1 MNQGTN
7 ESGKVPLGAPALG
20 GAAPTQSPRLGSQEL
35 LRGGRRLINEHGEAS
50 YTLQLTRNGKLIL
63 TK

>member
-1 MNQGTN
+1 MSQTTPTPAN
-7 ESGKVPLGAPALG
+7 VPANAPVQPL
-20 GAAPTQSPRLGSQEL
+20 QSPRVGSHEL
-35 LRGGRRLINEHGEAS
+35 LRGGRRLVIEHGEAR